1 VRVASS
7 QGFSSRWGSAQR
19 VYPILKWRERAD
31 HEVIRRIVGGSFML
45 GGVVFGVAGV
55 AIRAVSVV
63 HAMH

>member
-1 VRVASS
+1 
-7 QGFSSRWGSAQR
+7 